1 MLYHDAEQIQ
11 KEAITVKLKTV
22 EKSNKFNTINKITF
36 ISIISILLILYITNH
51 IVSIEYFSDHISL
64 PMYTVIPGI
73 LIILSLWALT
83 RVDKIKDI
91 SKNSL
96 LFLTISFISWFTAEL
111 TWNLFKHVLGIEPYP
126 SIADFFYVAA
136 PIFMGVSLIIFLQP
150 LQNKIKKT
158 HVILASLISILILI
172 PILIITFEVNSEV
185 ETLEIAIAIIYP
197 IVDTILLVPAI
208 IAIFISVQTKKNSF
222 WITIL
227 IGIVIFIVADD
238 LFLFLVID
246 DLYYD
251 GNPVDIL
258 WLTSYVIW
266 SFAIYDLIYKSKK
279 INYSTEQNNNKK
291 DQTEK
296 LNKYGINIVLGFIIS
311 TTIIILIALNY
322 FWSLNVDSNFMLF
335 FSLILLTLLVVF
347 SSIIVLLNT
356 KLANAVEIKSIKIK
370 ELSTEL
376 VKTERLSA
384 IGELAARLS
393 HDLRNP
399 LSVIKSSVEITM
411 LRNNDKFSTQ
421 DKEVIQRINKAIVRM
436 TNQIDDVLNYVKQTP
451 IEKNKITLSTCIK
464 NVIGW
469 ISIPTKIEIT
479 IKENDTIIFA
489 DEGKLEIVF
498 SNIIRN
504 AIEAIGDNSGSI
516 EIKIQDMGEQV
527 IIEIIDSGVGIKEDN
542 MNMIFEPLYTTKQI
556 GTGLGLVSCK
566 NIIEQHGGKITV
578 KNNPTTFTITLP
590 KISTH

>member
-1 MLYHDAEQIQ
+1 M
-11 KEAITVKLKTV
+11 
-22 EKSNKFNTINKITF
+22 
-36 ISIISILLILYITNH
+36 ILYIVNH
-51 IVSIEYFSDHISL
+51 IVSIDYFSDYISL
-64 PMYTVIPGI
+64 PMYTIIPGI
-73 LIILSLWALT
+73 LIILSTCALT
-83 RVDKIKDI
+83 RTDKIKDI

-96 LFLTISFISWFTAEL
+96 LFLTISFISWFAAEL
-111 TWNLFKHVLGIEPYP
+111 IWNLFRHVLRIDPYP

-136 PIFMGVSLIIFLQP
+136 PIFMCISLIIFLQP

-158 HVILASLISILILI
+158 HVIFASMISILILI
-172 PILIITFEVNSEV
+172 PMLIATFEANSKV
-185 ETLEIAIAIIYP
+185 TVLEIVIAMIYP
-197 IVDTILLVPAI
+197 IVDAVLLVPAI
-208 IAIFISVQTKKNSF
+208 IAILISAKVNKNLF
-222 WITIL
+222 WIMIL
-227 IGIVIFIVADD
+227 MGIIIFIIGDD

-266 SFAIYDLIYKSKK
+266 SFSIYNLIYKSKK
-279 INYSTEQNNNKK
+279 NKYNAEQNNNKE
-291 DQTEK
+291 DQIER
-296 LNKYGINIVLGFIIS
+296 LDKYGINIALGFIIS

-322 FWSLNVDSNFMLF
+322 FWNLNVDSNFMLF

-376 VKTERLSA
+376 IKTERLSA

-421 DKEVIQRINKAIVRM
+421 DKEVMQRINKAIIRM

-479 IKENDTIIFA
+479 VKENDAIVFA

-516 EIKIQDMGEQV
+516 EIMIQDIGEQV
-527 IIEIIDSGVGIKEDN
+527 IIEIIDSGEGIKEDN

-566 NIIEQHGGKITV
+566 NIIEQHDGKITV

-590 KISTH
+590 KKSTH

>member
-1 MLYHDAEQIQ
+1 M
-11 KEAITVKLKTV
+11 
-22 EKSNKFNTINKITF
+22 
-36 ISIISILLILYITNH
+36 SID
-51 IVSIEYFSDHISL
+51 YFSNYISL
-64 PMYTVIPGI
+64 PMYTIIPGI
-73 LIILSLWALT
+73 LIILSMWALT
-83 RVDKIKDI
+83 RTDKIESI

-96 LFLTISFISWFTAEL
+96 LFLVISFISWFAAEL
-111 TWNLFKHVLGIEPYP
+111 TWNLFKHVLGIDPYP

-136 PIFMGVSLIIFLQP
+136 PIFMCISLIVFLQP

-158 HVILASLISILILI
+158 HVIFASLISILILI
-172 PILIITFEVNSEV
+172 PILIVTFEANSKV
-185 ETLEIAIAIIYP
+185 TMLEIAIALIYP
-197 IVDTILLVPAI
+197 IVDAILLVPAI
-208 IAIFISVQTKKNSF
+208 IAILVSVKIKKNLF

-227 IGIVIFIVADD
+227 IGIIIFIIGDD
-238 LFLFLVID
+238 LFLFLVIND
-246 DLYYD
+246 QYYD

-266 SFAIYDLIYKSKK
+266 SFSIYNLIHKSKK
-279 INYSTEQNNNKK
+279 TKYNIEQNNNKIN
-291 DQTEK
+291 QTKKFE
-296 LNKYGINIVLGFIIS
+296 KYGINIVLGFIIV
-311 TTIIILIALNY
+311 TTVIIVIALNY
-322 FWSLNVDSNFMLF
+322 FWNLNADSNFMLF
-335 FSLILLTLLVVF
+335 FSLILITLLVVF

-356 KLANAVEIKSIKIK
+356 KLSNAVEIKSIKIK

-421 DKEVIQRINKAIVRM
+421 DKEVMQRINKAIVRM

-451 IEKNKITLSTCIK
+451 IEKNKITLFTCIK

-479 IKENDTIIFA
+479 VKENDASVFA

-516 EIKIQDMGEQV
+516 EIKIQDIGEQI
-527 IIEIIDSGVGIKEDN
+527 IIEIIDSGEGIKEDN
-542 MNMIFEPLYTTKQI
+542 MNMIFEPLYTTKQV

-566 NIIEQHGGKITV
+566 NIIEQHDGKITV

-590 KISTH
+590 KKSTH

>member
-1 MLYHDAEQIQ
+1 M
-11 KEAITVKLKTV
+11 
-22 EKSNKFNTINKITF
+22 
-36 ISIISILLILYITNH
+36 
-51 IVSIEYFSDHISL
+51 EYFSDYISL
-64 PMYTVIPGI
+64 PLYTIIPGT
-73 LIILSLWALT
+73 LIILSIWALA
-83 RVDKIKDI
+83 RADKIEDI
-91 SKNSL
+91 SKKSL
-96 LFLTISFISWFTAEL
+96 LFLSISFISWFTAEL
-111 TWNLFKHVLGIEPYP
+111 TWNLFRHVLEIDPYP
-126 SIADFFYVAA
+126 SIADFFYIAA
-136 PIFMGVSLIIFLQP
+136 PMFMFISLILFLQP

-158 HVILASLISILILI
+158 HVIFSSLISTLILI

-185 ETLEIAIAIIYP
+185 VWFEIAIAMIYP
-197 IVDTILLVPAI
+197 IVDAILLVPAI
-208 IAIFISVQTKKNSF
+208 IAILVSLQAKKNSF
-222 WITIL
+222 WTMIL
-227 IGIVIFIVADD
+227 IGIIIFIVGDD

-246 DLYYD
+246 DQYYD

-266 SFAIYDLIYKSKK
+266 SFTIYNLIYKSKK
-279 INYSTEQNNNKK
+279 PSTEQNNNKK

-296 LNKYGINIVLGFIIS
+296 LNKYGINIIVGFIII
-311 TTIIILIALNY
+311 TTIIILITLNY
-322 FWSLNVDSNFMLF
+322 FWNLSVDSNFMLF
-335 FSLILLTLLVVF
+335 FSLILLTLLVIF
-347 SSIIVLLNT
+347 SSIIILLNT
-356 KLANAVEIKSIKIK
+356 KLANAIDIKSIKIK

-421 DKEVIQRINKAIVRM
+421 DQEVIQRINKAIARM

-451 IEKNKITLSTCIK
+451 IEKNKITVSTCIK
-464 NVIGW
+464 NVISW

-479 IKENDTIIFA
+479 VKETDTVIFA

-498 SNIIRN
+498 SNLIRN
-504 AIEAIGDNSGSI
+504 AIEVIGDDSGSI
-516 EIKIQDMGEQV
+516 EIKIQDIGEQV
-527 IIEIIDSGVGIKEDN
+527 IIEIIDSGVGIKEDSID
-542 MNMIFEPLYTTKQI
+542 MIFEPLYTTKQI

-590 KISTH
+590 KKSSH

>member
-1 MLYHDAEQIQ
+1 MD
-11 KEAITVKLKTV
+11 
-22 EKSNKFNTINKITF
+22 
-36 ISIISILLILYITNH
+36 
-51 IVSIEYFSDHISL
+51 YFSNYISL
-64 PMYTVIPGI
+64 PMYTIIPGV
-73 LIILSLWALT
+73 LIILSMWALT
-83 RVDKIKDI
+83 RTDKIEDI
-91 SKNSL
+91 SKKSL
-96 LFLTISFISWFTAEL
+96 LFLVVSFISWFMAEL
-111 TWNLFKHVLGIEPYP
+111 TWNLFKHVLGIDPYP

-136 PIFMGVSLIIFLQP
+136 PIFMCVSLIVFLQP

-158 HVILASLISILILI
+158 HVIFASLISILILI
-172 PILIITFEVNSEV
+172 PILIVTFEANSKV
-185 ETLEIAIAIIYP
+185 TVLEIVIAMIYP
-197 IVDTILLVPAI
+197 IVDAVLLVPAI
-208 IAIFISVQTKKNSF
+208 IAILVSIKIKKNLF
-222 WITIL
+222 WIMIL
-227 IGIVIFIVADD
+227 IGIIIFIIGDD
-238 LFLFLVID
+238 LFLFLVIN

-258 WLTSYVIW
+258 WLTSYMIW
-266 SFAIYDLIYKSKK
+266 SFSIYNLIHKSKK
-279 INYSTEQNNNKK
+279 TEYNIEQNINKK
-291 DQTEK
+291 DQTKK
-296 LNKYGINIVLGFIIS
+296 LEKYGINIVLGFIVS
-311 TTIIILIALNY
+311 TTIIIIIALNY
-322 FWSLNVDSNFMLF
+322 FWNLNADSNFMLF

-356 KLANAVEIKSIKIK
+356 KLANAIENKSIKIK

-376 VKTERLSA
+376 IKTERLSA

-421 DKEVIQRINKAIVRM
+421 DKEVMQRINKAIVRM

-451 IEKNKITLSTCIK
+451 MEKNKITLSTCIK

-479 IKENDTIIFA
+479 VKENNAIIFA

-516 EIKIQDMGEQV
+516 EIKIQDIGEQV
-527 IIEIIDSGVGIKEDN
+527 IIEIIDTGEGIKEED
-542 MNMIFEPLYTTKQI
+542 MNIIFEPLYTTKQI

-566 NIIEQHGGKITV
+566 NIIEQHDGKITV

-590 KISTH
+590 KKSNH